1 MSLRQ
6 HLLNRCLRLTEKPLL
21 ARANPQMLRATMEM
35 QARLFFKGPRD
46 VFFEWRGL
54 PGAGSVLWLTPQ
66 GPSNGRVILYIHG
79 GGFVFGSPETHRAM
93 VARLALLTGAQA
105 VLPRYARVPEA
116 AFPKPAEDIRAAW
129 DALCRTGIAAR
140 DIVIGGDSAGGA
152 LVFDLLAELCREGA
166 ALPAGVFGLSPL
178 LDMTFSGAS
187 FTQNAESDVLLPAAR
202 AAEMARLYLRGQSAE
217 SPRASPILA
226 DFKGAPPVWL
236 TVSDSEILRDDSRR
250 FAARLRDAQVPVTF
264 QEVHDLPHVW
274 PLFQNHLPEARETL
288 ATLAEWISALPP
300 DRAGES

>member
-6 HLLNRCLRLTEKPLL
+6 HLLNRYLRLTEKPLL
-21 ARANPQMLRATMEM
+21 AHANPQFLRATMEM
-35 QARLFFKGPRD
+35 QARLFFKGPRE
-46 VFFEWRGL
+46 VHAEWRDL
-54 PGAGSVLWLTPQ
+54 PGAGSALWLTPQ
-66 GPSNGRVILYIHG
+66 HCTKGRVILYIHG

-129 DALCRTGIAAR
+129 DGLREVDIAAR

-152 LVFDLLAELCREGA
+152 LVFDLLAQLCREGA
-166 ALPAGVFGLSPL
+166 DLPAGVFGLSPL
-178 LDMTFSGAS
+178 LDLTFSGPS
-187 FTQNAESDVLLPAAR
+187 FTQNTECDVLLPAAR
-202 AAEMARLYLRGQSAE
+202 AEEMARLYLQGQSAK
-217 SPRASPILA
+217 SPRASPIFA
-226 DFKGAPPVWL
+226 DFKGAPLVWL

-250 FAARLRDAQVPVTF
+250 FAARLREAGVSVTL

-288 ATLAEWISALPP
+288 ASLADWINALPP
-300 DRAGES
+300 DRAAES

>member
-6 HLLNRCLRLTEKPLL
+6 HLLNRYLRLTEKPLL
-21 ARANPQMLRATMEM
+21 AHANPQFLRATMEM
-35 QARLFFKGPRD
+35 QARLFFKGPRE
-46 VFFEWRGL
+46 VHAEWRDL
-54 PGAGSVLWLTPQ
+54 PGAGSALWLTPPQ
-66 GPSNGRVILYIHG
+66 ACQGRVILYVHG

-93 VARLALLTGAQA
+93 VARLSLLTGARA

-116 AFPKPAEDIRAAW
+116 AFPKPAQDIRAAW
-129 DALCRTGIAAR
+129 DALRQMGFAAG

-152 LVFDLLAELCREGA
+152 LVFDLLAQLCREGA
-166 ALPAGVFGLSPL
+166 ALPAGAFGLSPL
-178 LDMTFSGAS
+178 LDLTFSGPS

-202 AAEMARLYLRGQSAE
+202 ATEMARLYLQGQDAE

-250 FAARLRDAQVPVTF
+250 LAARLREAGVSASL
-264 QEVHDLPHVW
+264 QELHDLPHVW
-274 PLFQNHLPEARETL
+274 PLFQNHLPEARQSL
-288 ATLAEWISALPP
+288 AALADWINAVLP

>member
-1 MSLRQ
+1 M
-6 HLLNRCLRLTEKPLL
+6 
-21 ARANPQMLRATMEM
+21 
-35 QARLFFKGPRD
+35 
-46 VFFEWRGL
+46 
-54 PGAGSVLWLTPQ
+54 
-66 GPSNGRVILYIHG
+66 
-79 GGFVFGSPETHRAM
+79 
-93 VARLALLTGAQA
+93 
-105 VLPRYARVPEA
+105 
-116 AFPKPAEDIRAAW
+116 
-129 DALCRTGIAAR
+129 
-140 DIVIGGDSAGGA
+140 
-152 LVFDLLAELCREGA
+152 VFDLLAELCREGA

-202 AAEMARLYLRGQSAE
+202 AAEMTRLYLRGQSAE